1 MAIELVTET
10 LTNDDVMMMFGSL
23 LDDLVKIAL
32 WPPRVRSKEK
42 ILQRRPLFVNPFEQV
57 LRTHRGGG
65 GANSLNGGQPAT
77 SCDSTFCKKST
88 FVRSLRPS
96 VRVRLPSTAVA

>member
-42 ILQRRPLFVNPFEQV
+42 ISNFVPF
-57 LRTHRGGG
+57 LLTL
-65 GANSLNGGQPAT
+65 LNKYYARIAAAAAP
-77 SCDSTFCKKST
+77 
-88 FVRSLRPS
+88 
-96 VRVRLPSTAVA
+96 TA